1 VIAVDTNVLLRALV
15 DDPIDPAQCAA
26 ARALVARAGQVRV
39 ASIVFVETLWV
50 LHKRYRAARDEVAR
64 VARELLDHPRY
75 RIEAS
80 DELSQALE
88 IFSTNSID
96 FADAVALADARRAG
110 IALHTFDRRLAKLPD
125 ATIVQ

>member
-1 VIAVDTNVLLRALV
+1 MIAVDTNVLLRALV
-15 DDPIDPAQCAA
+15 DDPADPAQCAA
-26 ARALVARAGQVRV
+26 ARALVAHAGRVRV

-50 LHKRYRAARDEVAR
+50 LHKRYRAARNEVSR
-64 VARELLDHPRY
+64 VAQELLDHPRY

-80 DELSQALE
+80 DELGQALE
-88 IFSTNSID
+88 IFSTNGID

-110 IALHTFDRRLAKLPD
+110 VRLHTFDRRLAKLPD

>member
-15 DDPIDPAQCAA
+15 DDPADPAQCAA
-26 ARALVARAGQVRV
+26 ACTLVARAGHVRV

-75 RIEAS
+75 QIEAS

-96 FADAVALADARRAG
+96 FADAIALADARRAG
-110 IALHTFDRRLAKLPD
+110 VGLHTFDRRLGKLPD

>member
-1 VIAVDTNVLLRALV
+1 VIAVDTNVLLRTLV
-15 DDPIDPAQCAA
+15 DDPTDPAQCAA

-50 LHKRYRAARDEVAR
+50 LHKSYRASRDEVSR
-64 VARELLDHPRY
+64 VARELLDHPGY
-75 RIEAS
+75 QIEAR
-80 DELSQALE
+80 DGLNQALE
-88 IFSTNSID
+88 IFATNSID

-110 IALHTFDRRLAKLPD
+110 VGLHTFDRRLAKVPD